1 MKKIKLYEEFVG
13 EAYKFYDL
21 FFNSH
26 IDHNPEC
33 DILEGHLDK
42 DSLITY
48 GIYIK
53 GPKEG
58 LEFMEY
64 YSGSNYKPTSD
75 KRSNSKLFM
84 VDKIPAKYKAMW
96 EDLKKIYENEYAG
109 SGRVSTRNEA
119 LVVEGQFSWMAQDT
133 GRQIGSERENTIT
146 VYMFDDKGQKW
157 EEKKY
162 DGYGE
167 FGGKDYYE
175 LLAQMNGVENAD
187 RQDGIDIAFGKTKTK
202 GKTLFP
208 ALVEDPKHFNYKRHD
223 FTVQPDND
231 PNQSWYQEEEYDDD
245 DDNYDDSDES
255 KVTEATSYDPDDIF
269 FLWDDCVDNGREG
282 IERGHTGRGSSK
294 HELFTFDTEVDG
306 YDKFE
311 TELKKLL
318 KKSGWKNEY
327 NQDTLKVYESRINED
342 ETLIFDEV
350 GEHLVKLQDQIDAML
365 KWDMADPKWISALK
379 GIQSACNKVEDAVAK
394 ADQKLGAIEYNEA
407 KVNEGSTISVP
418 KLSDIDH
425 TRIIKWMSNQFDSKS
440 WDMKK
445 SGKGFEITIDKLSKA
460 EQKDLMAYL
469 KSQDY
474 ITENEASID
483 VDVYRKKQAFVIG
496 PKFAEVASDSDV
508 ELMARLKIVNS
519 EHEWQLKQNIKSMDH
534 LYKKYK
540 LRSKKGIE
548 ESVVNES
555 HFKVGDKVKMSHG
568 GYGVIKSLD
577 KESGADDEKYY
588 NVELPSG
595 EMHKH
600 SPNELTKE
608 SAMSDIDLLAQEAKD
623 FKSFVKEFKKEY
635 KNMDAGSAKEL
646 EAWLQSVYDG
656 AKANESVVTE
666 AKDVKSEVIDKLSQF
681 FGVSTGALIKFNFDG
696 KDDIKALTKALNG
709 TDYEGVDNIVRV
721 AVKAAK
727 RDLGVDEAIKPAGLT
742 KDETLK
748 VAQKFAEAIS
758 KVDGVKCTVN
768 TRTLEEDSFDLD
780 YADEEFAGGSYN
792 IYQNGDVINMAVGA
806 TPLYGK
812 KNDSVDAIVKNIK
825 KMR

>member
-64 YSGSNYKPTSD
+64 YSGSNYKSTSD

-282 IERGHTGRGSSK
+282 IERGHTGSGSSK

-327 NQDTLKVYESRINED
+327 DQDTLKVYEKEVN
-342 ETLIFDEV
+342 LFDEV
-350 GEHLVKLQDQIDAML
+350 GPELEALRSKISGLMKKSEDD
-365 KWDMADPKWISALK
+365 KWTSALGK
-379 GIQSACNKVEDAVAK
+379 ALSALSTLDRNLSQ
-394 ADQKLGAIEYNEA
+394 ADSKLGVVPVNEA
-407 KVNEGSTISVP
+407 STINVP

-425 TRIIKWMSNQFDSKS
+425 TRIIKWMSNQFDSNT

-445 SGKGFEITIDKLSKA
+445 SGKGFEISIDKLSKA
-460 EQKDLMAYL
+460 EQEDLMAYL
-469 KSQDY
+469 KSQNY
-474 ITENEASID
+474 I
-483 VDVYRKKQAFVIG
+483 
-496 PKFAEVASDSDV
+496 
-508 ELMARLKIVNS
+508 
-519 EHEWQLKQNIKSMDH
+519 
-534 LYKKYK
+534 
-540 LRSKKGIE
+540 
-548 ESVVNES
+548 
-555 HFKVGDKVKMSHG
+555 
-568 GYGVIKSLD
+568 
-577 KESGADDEKYY
+577 KES
-588 NVELPSG
+588 
-595 EMHKH
+595 
-600 SPNELTKE
+600 TITE

-646 EAWLQSVYDG
+646 EAWLQSVYDA
-656 AKANESVVTE
+656 AKTNESVITEGDMTKEYDGFVVLDTKTKKSYKFKYIKGSKSVNVENDAIAKLMKSTGESRATFMVHGFVKKGEWDKSEFEVLESRVNE

-721 AVKAAK
+721 AVKSAK
-727 RDLGVDEAIKPAGLT
+727 RDLGIEESKVNEAYGKPAGLT